1 MTMDS
6 LNITQPEGRPIKVL
20 HIAPTPFF
28 SDRGCHIRIR
38 GIINALSKRSVT
50 NVLCTYNLGRDV
62 DDIEIVRTA
71 AIPGYTKQEA
81 GPSVFKYLADI
92 LLFFKVCAL
101 IPSRKPDI
109 IHTHLHEGAL
119 LGWTARLL
127 FFWLSIPLVFDMQG
141 SLVGELEAHGYFHK
155 FGFLRNLFWYLESLI
170 LRMPDQI
177 VCSSQNSIDIL
188 RNTFNLNMANVT
200 LVNDGADE
208 FDHSEDKAVIKEL
221 SLPDDKAII
230 LYTGALVD
238 AKGLTYLCNTI
249 LESSK
254 RNSPCH
260 FLVVGYPDQELR
272 DFCSRNG
279 LLDRCTIVGRV
290 PYEKL
295 GAYLEI
301 ADIGLEPKLSG
312 SGEASGKLLN
322 YMGAGLPVICF
333 DTASNRQIVGDYGY
347 YASTKNVS
355 LTDQI
360 EALLADP
367 AKAAEACTALR
378 KRAHDTFSWDAAGKK
393 IQDIYNACL
402 SKEIESKPG
411 QRLL

>member
-1 MTMDS
+1 MDS
-6 LNITQPEGRPIKVL
+6 LNKTQPEGRPIKVL

-28 SDRGCHIRIR
+28 SDRGCHVRIR
-38 GIINALSKRSVT
+38 GIINALNKRLVT

-101 IPSRKPDI
+101 IARRKPDI

-127 FFWLSIPLVFDMQG
+127 FFWQKIPLVFDMQG
-141 SLVGELEAHGYFHK
+141 SLVGELEAHGYFKK
-155 FGFLRNLFWYLESLI
+155 FGFLRNLFCYLESLI

-177 VCSSQNSIDIL
+177 VCSSQNSLDIL
-188 RNTFNLNMANVT
+188 RNEFNVNMANVN

-221 SLPDDKAII
+221 SLPDDKSII
-230 LYTGALVD
+230 LYTGGLVE
-238 AKGLTYLCNTI
+238 AKGLTYLCDTI

-254 RNSPCH
+254 RNTQCH
-260 FLVVGYPDQELR
+260 FLVVGYPEQKLR
-272 DFCSRNG
+272 DFCTRNG
-279 LLDRCTIVGRV
+279 LLDRCTVVGRV

-301 ADIGLEPKLSG
+301 ADIAVEPKLSG
-312 SGEASGKLLN
+312 SGEASGKILN
-322 YMGAGLPVICF
+322 YMGAGLPVVCF
-333 DTASNRQIVGDYGY
+333 DTASNRQILGDFGY
-347 YASTKNVS
+347 YESTKDVS

-360 EALLADP
+360 EAVLADP
-367 AKAAEACTALR
+367 AKAAEASAATR
-378 KRAHDTFSWDAAGKK
+378 KLAHDEFSWDAAGKK
-393 IQDIYNACL
+393 IQDIYYSCL
-402 SKEIESKPG
+402 SQDIESTSRK
-411 QRLL
+411 RFL